1 MLESTRQ
8 MQQEAMEAITNNNH
22 HHHHHHQHHRY
33 HRGRRRRRRRRR
45 HHYHNRHGRGCQR
58 RASQHNKGAREECES
73 TSEQTRQCGR
83 YLPRRHS
90 IKMLS
95 RECSGLSR
103 GVGTRREEHRRG
115 SEGGPRRMRAGEL
128 SKRRP
133 ARDIKGCCAA
143 APTGR
148 DERETREKK
157 REREQEGGKGE
168 GEEASRGV
176 VGPKVRRDQGR
187 LARQNGAR
195 QGEAR
200 PGSRSRAPN
209 REGPGPRQ
217 TFEKRDS
224 PRPTSLARAHL
235 YSFISV
241 DLFVGGPA
249 PALHP
254 WLGNRPVLTRHRDNI
269 APRRG

>member
-1 MLESTRQ
+1 

-22 HHHHHHQHHRY
+22 HQHHHC
-33 HRGRRRRRRRRR
+33 RRRRRR

-103 GVGTRREEHRRG
+103 GVGTRREELRRG

-128 SKRRP
+128 SRRRP

-148 DERETREKK
+148 DEREKERVSKREK
-157 REREQEGGKGE
+157 RHPVAWWVPRYEGIR
-168 GEEASRGV
+168 ADRRGRT
-176 VGPKVRRDQGR
+176 GRGKVRR
-187 LARQNGAR
+187 
-195 QGEAR
+195 
-200 PGSRSRAPN
+200 
-209 REGPGPRQ
+209 GPGPARAR
-217 TFEKRDS
+217 TERARALGKPS
-224 PRPTSLARAHL
+224 KNVTLLAQLRSGAHL

-241 DLFVGGPA
+241 DLFVGGA
-249 PALHP
+249 VPALHRWP
-254 WLGNRPVLTRHRDNI
+254 GNRPVLTRHRDSI
-269 APRRG
+269 ALRRG

>member
-1 MLESTRQ
+1 

-22 HHHHHHQHHRY
+22 HQHHQQY
-33 HRGRRRRRRRRR
+33 HRRRRCRRRRRRR
-45 HHYHNRHGRGCQR
+45 HHYHNRRGRGCQR

-103 GVGTRREEHRRG
+103 GVGTRREELRRG
-115 SEGGPRRMRAGEL
+115 SEGGPRRMRAGKL
-128 SKRRP
+128 SRRRP

-148 DERETREKK
+148 DERERNQRKREKEG
-157 REREQEGGKGE
+157 ERVKERKGE

-187 LARQNGAR
+187 PARQDGAR

-200 PGSRSRAPN
+200 VRGPGPARAQTV
-209 REGPGPRQ
+209 RVRGPRQ

-224 PRPTSLARAHL
+224 PRPASAGRASSLVHKR
-235 YSFISV
+235 
-241 DLFVGGPA
+241 
-249 PALHP
+249 
-254 WLGNRPVLTRHRDNI
+254 
-269 APRRG
+269 